1 MPARKTPTGRKAGT
15 SAKTSAKGSSSLE
28 STADKESLPLTQEEI
43 AEASAE
49 VERAVI
55 SLLRKE
61 PFYAH
66 LLTSL
71 KRLYGNEVPTAA
83 VSATG
88 TGVTLW
94 VNPRFFCKEVNAV
107 ERVAVLKH
115 EMLHLLFKHPWRD
128 ASNMPDDELRNI
140 AADLVV
146 NQFIAPWKL
155 PAGCIELSTFPWAG
169 LEPDQ
174 TVEWYYNK
182 LRQWSKSGDGNCR
195 EMLEKASGR
204 FKEQG
209 CDAKW
214 GEKAP
219 GTESHDG
226 LSSGDYAEAV
236 VRGLVT
242 KAKAKLSS
250 KEWGD
255 MPLGV
260 QRMVDAICAP
270 PKLPWKRLLRLFA
283 GRGARTVIRTTRL
296 KESTRF
302 PGEPGIRIKRLQKLV
317 VAVDTSGSIGEKEL
331 GEFFAEINGIARA
344 GADITLIECDCEI
357 HTVVPYRRGAKPQFK
372 GGGGT
377 DFDPVMKWLRDNR
390 RQAFGGCVY
399 LTDGCAAKPTINP
412 HCPVLWVI
420 TPQMD
425 IKHGWN
431 SAGMG

>member
-1 MPARKTPTGRKAGT
+1 MPSRKSPSKKAPAPADN
-15 SAKTSAKGSSSLE
+15 SALEGATAKDTASL
-28 STADKESLPLTQEEI
+28 TKEEI
-43 AEASAE
+43 TNAAAE

-71 KRLYGNEVPTAA
+71 KRIYGTEVPTAA

-88 TGVTLW
+88 AGVTLW
-94 VNPRFFCKEVNAV
+94 VNPRFFCKEVNAI

-128 ASNMPDDELRNI
+128 ASNMPDPELRNI

-146 NQFIAPWKL
+146 NQFVAPWKL
-155 PAGCIELSTFPWAG
+155 PEGCIELSTFPDAG

-174 TVEWYYNK
+174 TMDWYYNK
-182 LRQWSKSGDGNCR
+182 LRQWAKSDGPSS
-195 EMLEKASGR
+195 LELIGQAVGR
-204 FKEQG
+204 FNEQG
-209 CDAKW
+209 CAAKW

-219 GTESHDG
+219 DGEEHDIVA
-226 LSSGDYAEAV
+226 SSDYAEAV
-236 VRGLVT
+236 VRGLVS
-242 KAKAKLSS
+242 KAKAKLSGR
-250 KEWGD
+250 EWGD

-283 GRGARTVIRTTRL
+283 GRGSRTVIRTTRL

-302 PGEPGIRIKRLQKLV
+302 PGEPGIRIRRLQKLV

-331 GEFFAEINGIARA
+331 GEFLAEINGIARA
-344 GADITLIECDCEI
+344 GAEITLIECDCEI
-357 HTVVPYRRGAKPQFK
+357 HTAAPYRRGVVPEFK

-377 DFDPVMKWLRDNR
+377 DFDPVMQWLRDNR
-390 RQAFGGCVY
+390 RQAFGGCIY
-399 LTDGCAAKPTINP
+399 LTDGCAPKPTTDP
-412 HCPVLWVI
+412 HCPILWVI

-425 IKHGWN
+425 IKHGWD
-431 SAGMG
+431 SAGISS